1 MVALLATFHLSVPV
15 EHICRA
21 VEEWYNKLDYLL
33 HLKDLMEAVKQP

>member
-21 VEEWYNKLDYLL
+21 VEEWYNKGY
-33 HLKDLMEAVKQP
+33 ENWIIYYI